1 MLDTSECT
9 FEYSNVNMGEL
20 FQASINEIIFMAG
33 VVLTNYPEIY
43 IKINV
48 VYFIKQ
54 KETIKDNLGYR
65 SYKQMNR
72 EKMDFVIIQISRNF
86 KYSILLSLTSLSKES

>member
-54 KETIKDNLGYR
+54 KETIKNNLGYW

-86 KYSILLSLTSLSKES
+86 KYFILLSLTSLSKES

>member
-1 MLDTSECT
+1 
-9 FEYSNVNMGEL
+9 MGEL

-54 KETIKDNLGYR
+54 KETIKDNLPVTGPTN
-65 SYKQMNR
+65 K
-72 EKMDFVIIQISRNF
+72 
-86 KYSILLSLTSLSKES
+86 

>member
-1 MLDTSECT
+1 
-9 FEYSNVNMGEL
+9 MGEL

-33 VVLTNYPEIY
+33 VVLTSYPEIY

>member
-1 MLDTSECT
+1 
-9 FEYSNVNMGEL
+9 MGEL

-86 KYSILLSLTSLSKES
+86 KYSILLTSLTSLSKES

>member
-1 MLDTSECT
+1 
-9 FEYSNVNMGEL
+9 
-20 FQASINEIIFMAG
+20 MAG

>member
-1 MLDTSECT
+1 
-9 FEYSNVNMGEL
+9 MGEL